1 MAEKDIQTSIKSYQ
15 KRLDE
20 RKKDA
25 IEAINGKLIYSDITD
40 DYVAGRRQQMIGLD
54 QAVLQLSVGSR
65 AKVIL
70 PSNLAYGIGGDGDRI
85 PQSAI
90 LVIDVKVN

>member
-25 IEAINGKLIYSDITD
+25 IEAINGNHLWAAQLALSECS
-40 DYVAGRRQQMIGLD
+40 GFE
-54 QAVLQLSVGSR
+54 AVISELEFQLECMEV
-65 AKVIL
+65 
-70 PSNLAYGIGGDGDRI
+70 SNA
-85 PQSAI
+85 
-90 LVIDVKVN
+90 